1 MLRIDESS
9 KTLVAPQQGGF
20 VPEPPMSRSELLPL
34 LSAGWQAFAS
44 EMGQAHL
51 QKLADEPVPGVD
63 LLGWDEQA
71 GRVVVVLVAGEETA
85 SQLIGRAVVGAATVA
100 GWDAARLA
108 GVHESLQAA
117 VPGDSPRILIVAG
130 ELGESVVHT
139 LDFLVRRHGIE
150 ATAYGVQMLR
160 FGAERLMQV
169 ARTYPAAPAEHSP
182 AGAPQQFFADVMA
195 LPQGGAHSVA
205 PPGVPAA

>member
-20 VPEPPMSRSELLPL
+20 VPEPPMSRSELFPL
-34 LSAGWQAFAS
+34 LSAGWQAFAA
-44 EMGQAHL
+44 EMGQAAL
-51 QKLADEPVPGVD
+51 QKLADEPVAGVD
-63 LLGWDEQA
+63 LLAWDEQA
-71 GRVVVVLVAGEETA
+71 GRVVVVLVAGDESA
-85 SQLIGRAVVGAATVA
+85 SQLVGRALVGAATVA
-100 GWDAARLA
+100 GWDAAKLA

-117 VPGDSPRILIVAG
+117 VPGDSPRILVVG
-130 ELGESVVHT
+130 ELGESVEHT
-139 LDFLVRRHGIE
+139 LDFLVRRHGVE

-169 ARTYPAAPAEHSP
+169 HRTYPPAPAEQG
-182 AGAPQQFFADVMA
+182 AGAQGQQFFADVMS

-205 PPGVPAA
+205 PPSVPAA